1 MKAAVK
7 QILDGK
13 VIDEEYESS
22 SAWDGIHSLE
32 IEFRVSELKSPWK

>member
-13 VIDEEYESS
+13 VIDKEYES
-22 SAWDGIHSLE
+22 SAWDGINSLE
-32 IEFRVSELKSPWK
+32 IEFRVSELKSP